1 MIFNII
7 FIFFIYNKFFIN
19 TININNNL
27 KDNLKNNNNN
37 LNNNLKDNLN
47 EILLEK
53 QKFIGNNKKIIKL
66 FNRNNSSVTVSGPP
80 DSTTTLGK
88 GANFTLME
96 CTLGKGANFTAMEC
110 NTEETPIGVGGT
122 VGRGPYT
129 VTEGLE
135 RKKNILM
142 KFGNTL
148 NKYDTTTTY
157 SPNYP
162 NTPNST
168 GGSTTTTYSPNGMG
182 TNGTGYGYDQMGQ
195 PQQPMA
201 PNTMASNPM
210 GQSQPVNQPMDQG
223 MVSNPM
229 TQPVNQPMVQ
239 PMDNSMVP
247 NPMNPMGNPMNPM
260 NSMGNPM
267 NPMNPMTNGTD
278 SMNPMMQPY
287 QNVPEGY
294 PNPNYIPQQNM
305 NNNEKDIHDNIYF
318 TICNYFFHMSSYSS
332 NSFFFPECSKPTN
345 SIQNQSINTPI
356 PQQYCNTYSN
366 KLPNLNYIPLVL
378 SSLVSY
384 STYGVLVSSI
394 HCNGIISEFKM
405 NDNKW
410 LLIKENNLIC
420 LTRSQPVDTFQFI
433 EFKDNF
439 CNKFF
444 FSSQILLVF
453 HYGACYIPLRGSYS
467 YPSYTLLVIY
477 CIYTLSYIPSYL
489 VGLVIYPL
497 WGLNENSIGG
507 LMIRCNENQRTL
519 IELNSLIKTISLK
532 LFNQQHIIT
541 LLEIPYLTSVEY
553 LRLDYSLTTLLDSLD
568 YLYIIVYIN
577 VY

>member
-7 FIFFIYNKFFIN
+7 FIFFIYNNFFIY
-19 TININNNL
+19 TININNI
-27 KDNLKNNNNN
+27 NNNKINNNENN
-37 LNNNLKDNLN
+37 LNNKNLN

-80 DSTTTLGK
+80 NSTTTPGK
-88 GANFTLME
+88 GANSMVTE
-96 CTLGKGANFTAMEC
+96 CTMGKEGTK
-110 NTEETPIGVGGT
+110 GVGEEGDA
-122 VGRGPYT
+122 GRGPYT

-162 NTPNST
+162 DNGMGT

-195 PQQPMA
+195 PQQPMS
-201 PNTMASNPM
+201 SNPMNTNSM

-247 NPMNPMGNPMNPM
+247 NPMNPMSNPMGNPMDPM
-260 NSMGNPM
+260 ANPM

-305 NNNEKDIHDNIYF
+305 NNNEKDIHDSWKCI
-318 TICNYFFHMSSYSS
+318 FF
-332 NSFFFPECSKPTN
+332 SFFFPECSKPTN

-366 KLPNLNYIPLVL
+366 KLPNLN
-378 SSLVSY
+378 
-384 STYGVLVSSI
+384 
-394 HCNGIISEFKM
+394 EFKM

-444 FSSQILLVF
+444 FSSQILLVLR
-453 HYGACYIPLRGSYS
+453 YGTA
-467 YPSYTLLVIY
+467 VD
-477 CIYTLSYIPSYL
+477 
-489 VGLVIYPL
+489 
-497 WGLNENSIGG
+497 
-507 LMIRCNENQRTL
+507 
-519 IELNSLIKTISLK
+519 
-532 LFNQQHIIT
+532 
-541 LLEIPYLTSVEY
+541 Y
-553 LRLDYSLTTLLDSLD
+553 LRLKGLNVNFNHLLEVIDDGFQGKLKVLIDNELIFIKEKLFTQLIGSMGK
-568 YLYIIVYIN
+568 IIIFN
-577 VY
+577 FII